1 MWNSN
6 QADSR
11 VYLDSSH
18 FLFLLSGEA
27 FPIATLSQVAISL
40 FTDIY
45 GPSWREDCYVPVL
58 LMSGLAMWLSLPN

>member
-6 QADSR
+6 QADSG
-11 VYLDSSH
+11 VYLAPSH

-40 FTDIY
+40 FTNIY
-45 GPSWREDCYVPVL
+45 CPSQREDCYFPVL
-58 LMSGLAMWLSLPN
+58 LMSGLDVTFFA